1 MCSGLFQSC
10 TILSAH
16 ALSPQLYWKLLQ
28 NWDWVM
34 QFSELPQHP
43 AQSWVLR
50 RYSGIQALGLWISV
64 TNHAVGSNLIAIQS
78 PHHLYLTLQ
87 ALISFEDVAI
97 TFTGEEWRHLD
108 LAQRTLYQEVMLET
122 CGLLVS
128 LGKASPHMWYPE
140 PLSFY
145 PLSEHD
151 WLRRPEEP
159 AFSSPSSLI
168 LHFGLLK
175 IICNLDGHCF
185 RQTKSLNWSNHSVF
199 IFIAL

>member
-1 MCSGLFQSC
+1 MVFLSH
-10 TILSAH
+10 TICIPSTAP
-16 ALSPQLYWKLLQ
+16 STSLL
-28 NWDWVM
+28 N
-34 QFSELPQHP
+34 P

-50 RYSGIQALGLWISV
+50 SYSGIQALGLWISV

-128 LGKASPHMWYPE
+128 LGKASPHVWYPE

-159 AFSSPSSLI
+159 AFSSPSSL
-168 LHFGLLK
+168 
-175 IICNLDGHCF
+175 
-185 RQTKSLNWSNHSVF
+185 SLFWSDHLMI
-199 IFIAL
+199 IFILSFL